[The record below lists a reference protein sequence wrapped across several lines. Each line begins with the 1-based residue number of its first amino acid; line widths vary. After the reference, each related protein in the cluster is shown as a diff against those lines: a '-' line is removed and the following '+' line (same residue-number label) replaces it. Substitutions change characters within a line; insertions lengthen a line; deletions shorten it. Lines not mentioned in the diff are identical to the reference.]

1 MSVFTGA
8 VQWKG
13 SLSLLFFGCAAA
25 LVYKYET
32 YEEKPYLAVA
42 AGLGAVGAALLVWF
56 GLTG

>member
-1 MSVFTGA
+1 M
-8 VQWKG
+8 
-13 SLSLLFFGCAAA
+13 CIRDR
-25 LVYKYET
+25 VYKYET

>member
-1 MSVFTGA
+1 MCLVKGNPA
-8 VQWKG
+8 WKG

-25 LVYKYET
+25 LVYKYEI

>member
-1 MSVFTGA
+1 M
-8 VQWKG
+8 KG